1 MQNKFLV
8 IVAILF
14 LMPMGTVHAQE
25 AAAEGKAT
33 KKVAAEA
40 EAKADD
46 AKTEED
52 DKKSKFPVSGSANVG
67 YRFNHANFVESE
79 GDFGYQSMS
88 LGASVSYNIWKG
100 LNASTGMN
108 VRKTLATS
116 YLNPGTASR
125 TTQTPWEVG
134 DIGLSLSYGN
144 FYKIPVVDIGFSG
157 SLGLSFPGSKV
168 SQAAGLIM
176 SVSPGLSAS
185 WALKG
190 FSVGINGGYSYFL
203 NENPTVRIDC
213 DAAPQN
219 CEVSGGDT
227 ANPNALHNLRGGVRL
242 GYSFLKQFSFGVKYS
257 VANGYRAVEF
267 QEDEFTS
274 ELAQVGTQSGLGRQ
288 SFGTSFS
295 YRPLAKTS
303 ISVSMSTGGGL
314 YTNDNKAYRFPFFDA
329 ESQLHH
335 RTSYGISLSQGL

>member
-1 MQNKFLV
+1 VRNKFLL
-8 IVAILF
+8 IAVALV
-14 LMPMGTVHAQE
+14 LLPCGVVHAE
-25 AAAEGKAT
+25 EVKSETKADV
-33 KKVAAEA
+33 KSDAKV
-40 EAKADD
+40 EAKTGDT
-46 AKTEED
+46 KED
-52 DKKSKFPVSGSANVG
+52 DDEKKSSFPVSGSANVG

-88 LGASVSYNIWKG
+88 LGASVSYKIWKG
-100 LNASTGMN
+100 LSASTGMN

-134 DIGLSLSYGN
+134 DISLGLSYGN
-144 FYKIPVVDIGFSG
+144 FYKIPVVDIGFSS
-157 SLGLSFPGSKV
+157 SLGLSFPGSKA

-176 SVSPGLSAS
+176 AVSPGLSAS
-185 WALKG
+185 WKLNG
-190 FSVGINGGYSYFL
+190 FSVGLSGGYSYFL
-203 NENPTVRIDC
+203 NENPTVQIDC

-242 GYSFLKQFSFGVKYS
+242 GYSFLKMFSFGVKYS
-257 VANGYRAVEF
+257 MANGYRAVEF
-267 QEDEFTS
+267 QKDEFTS
-274 ELAQVGTQSGLGRQ
+274 ELAQVGTQTGLGRQ

-295 YRPLAKTS
+295 YKPLAKTS

-314 YTNDNKAYRFPFFDA
+314 YTNDNKAFRFPFFDT

-335 RTSYGISLSQGL
+335 RTSYGVSISQGL